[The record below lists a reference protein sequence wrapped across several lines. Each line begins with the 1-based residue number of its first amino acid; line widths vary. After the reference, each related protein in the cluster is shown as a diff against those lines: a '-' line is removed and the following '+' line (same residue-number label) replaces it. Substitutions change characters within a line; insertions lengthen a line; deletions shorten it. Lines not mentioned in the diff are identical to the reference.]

1 MNKLDTISLL
11 CAGCTAIV
19 LTNFQPM
26 MQALE
31 LPWQLDDARV

>member
-11 CAGCTAIV
+11 CAGCIAS
-19 LTNFQPM
+19 TNKLQPM